1 MGRLAYRTAESE
13 ITRRV
18 YLNKGSFK
26 VIVDCR
32 EEIHMRYK
40 KGMMMLVAA
49 LLLTNLFV
57 LTAFA
62 SNTGN
67 VAGAIEGSWRA
78 ASSQIKTVVN
88 NVIFPAIDLVLAILF
103 FVKVGTSYMDYRK
116 HGQLEWAP
124 AAILFAGLVFTMTAP
139 LYVWQ
144 IIGI

>member
-1 MGRLAYRTAESE
+1 
-13 ITRRV
+13 
-18 YLNKGSFK
+18 
-26 VIVDCR
+26 
-32 EEIHMRYK
+32 MRCK
-40 KGMMMLVAA
+40 KGMMTLVAA
-49 LLLTNLFV
+49 LLFTKLFV

-67 VAGAIEGSWRA
+67 VAGAIEGSWQA

-88 NVIFPAIDLVLAILF
+88 NVVFPAIDLVLAVLF

-124 AAILFAGLVFTMTAP
+124 AAILFAGLVFTLTAP

-144 IIGI
+144 IVGI

>member
-1 MGRLAYRTAESE
+1 
-13 ITRRV
+13 
-18 YLNKGSFK
+18 
-26 VIVDCR
+26 
-32 EEIHMRYK
+32 MRCK
-40 KGMMMLVAA
+40 KGMMTLVAA

-67 VAGAIEGSWRA
+67 VAGAIEGSWQA

-88 NVIFPAIDLVLAILF
+88 NVVFPAIDLVLAVLF

-124 AAILFAGLVFTMTAP
+124 AAILFAGLVFTLTAP

-144 IIGI
+144 IVGI

>member
-1 MGRLAYRTAESE
+1 
-13 ITRRV
+13 
-18 YLNKGSFK
+18 
-26 VIVDCR
+26 
-32 EEIHMRYK
+32 MRCK
-40 KGMMMLVAA
+40 KGMMTLMAA

-67 VAGAIEGSWRA
+67 VAGAIEGSWQA

-88 NVIFPAIDLVLAILF
+88 NVVFPAIDLVLAVLF

-124 AAILFAGLVFTMTAP
+124 AAILFAGLVFTLTAP

-144 IIGI
+144 IVGI

>member
-1 MGRLAYRTAESE
+1 
-13 ITRRV
+13 
-18 YLNKGSFK
+18 
-26 VIVDCR
+26 
-32 EEIHMRYK
+32 MRCK
-40 KGMMMLVAA
+40 KGMMVLVAA

-67 VAGAIEGSWRA
+67 VAGAIEGSWKA

-88 NVIFPAIDLVLAILF
+88 NVVFPAIDLVLAVLF
-103 FVKVGTSYMDYRK
+103 FIKVGTSYMDYRK

-124 AAILFAGLVFTMTAP
+124 AAILFAGLVFTLTAP

-144 IIGI
+144 IVGI

>member
-1 MGRLAYRTAESE
+1 
-13 ITRRV
+13 
-18 YLNKGSFK
+18 
-26 VIVDCR
+26 
-32 EEIHMRYK
+32 MRYK

>member
-1 MGRLAYRTAESE
+1 
-13 ITRRV
+13 
-18 YLNKGSFK
+18 
-26 VIVDCR
+26 
-32 EEIHMRYK
+32 MRCK
-40 KGMMMLVAA
+40 KGMMTLVAA
-49 LLLTNLFV
+49 LLFTSLFV

-67 VAGAIEGSWRA
+67 VAGAIEGSWQA

-88 NVIFPAIDLVLAILF
+88 NVVFPAIDLVLAVLF

-124 AAILFAGLVFTMTAP
+124 AAILFAGLVFTLTAP

-144 IIGI
+144 IVGI

>member
-1 MGRLAYRTAESE
+1 
-13 ITRRV
+13 
-18 YLNKGSFK
+18 
-26 VIVDCR
+26 
-32 EEIHMRYK
+32 MRCK
-40 KGMMMLVAA
+40 KGMMTLMAA

-67 VAGAIEGSWRA
+67 VAGAIEGSWQA

-88 NVIFPAIDLVLAILF
+88 NVVFPAIDLVLAVLF

-124 AAILFAGLVFTMTAP
+124 AAILFAGLVFTLIAP

-144 IIGI
+144 IVGI

>member
-1 MGRLAYRTAESE
+1 
-13 ITRRV
+13 
-18 YLNKGSFK
+18 
-26 VIVDCR
+26 
-32 EEIHMRYK
+32 MRSK
-40 KGMMMLVAA
+40 KGMMTLVAA

-67 VAGAIEGSWRA
+67 VAGAIEGSWQA

-88 NVIFPAIDLVLAILF
+88 NVVFPAIDLVLAVLF

-124 AAILFAGLVFTMTAP
+124 AAILFAGLVFTLTAP

-144 IIGI
+144 IVGI

>member
-1 MGRLAYRTAESE
+1 
-13 ITRRV
+13 
-18 YLNKGSFK
+18 
-26 VIVDCR
+26 
-32 EEIHMRYK
+32 MRCK
-40 KGMMMLVAA
+40 KGMMTLMAA

-67 VAGAIEGSWRA
+67 VAGAIEGSWKA
-78 ASSQIKTVVN
+78 ASSQIKIVVN
-88 NVIFPAIDLVLAILF
+88 NVVFPAIDLVLAVLF

-124 AAILFAGLVFTMTAP
+124 AAILFAGLVFTLTAP

-144 IIGI
+144 IVGI

>member
-1 MGRLAYRTAESE
+1 
-13 ITRRV
+13 
-18 YLNKGSFK
+18 
-26 VIVDCR
+26 
-32 EEIHMRYK
+32 MRCK
-40 KGMMMLVAA
+40 KGMMTLVAA

-67 VAGAIEGSWRA
+67 VAGAIEGSWKA

-88 NVIFPAIDLVLAILF
+88 NVVFPAIDLVLAVLF

-124 AAILFAGLVFTMTAP
+124 AAILFAGLVFTLTAP

-144 IIGI
+144 IVGI